1 MGLEKTNSLEDA
13 VDVADSYSSIYDP
26 QLRKL
31 MINQVNY
38 ELERCNQNKIKKGEI
53 VYGLLQKIFTS
64 LDSTNKVDLS
74 QTLGIPPIYEL
85 PITLLKD

>member
-1 MGLEKTNSLEDA
+1 LEDA
-13 VDVADSYSSIYDP
+13 VDVADSYSSIYDL

-31 MINQVNY
+31 MVNQVNF
-38 ELERCNQNKIKKGEI
+38 ELERCLQTKIKKGEI

-64 LDSTNKVDLS
+64 LDSTNKIDLS

-85 PITLLKD
+85 PITLLKDTVSG